1 MKDFSLIALT
11 VTALSFAIAIV
22 FPAKADSIG
31 ANVSL
36 TIGEW
41 VQFALWKLEANGLT
55 GPIFG
60 SSRPFEREEVARIVA
75 DMKKRIEDGQL
86 SPSPLELEL
95 IRKLEAEFA
104 RDLRP
109 EGLEVRGLLA
119 GEADYH
125 DGWDS
130 PSTSL
135 WGAASFH
142 PTPGV
147 TLYEEVDIGKGRG
160 IIGEEGETASR
171 RTKTWRWDYTADFR
185 RAYIRL
191 NPFSLPDKGGF
202 SEVPLSKG
210 GFRGIFETEI
220 PLKIPPNPSLL
231 KGGTKA
237 SALESEGG
245 KRGISQKW
253 QFEALLGRQSIF
265 WGPGYG
271 GSLIV
276 SDNSPAFDMVFLK
289 ARFGPVKAIAFSA
302 ILDKMWSEHGDPP
315 YRYLANRYLSGHRI
329 DWIVSDR
336 MELGLSEL
344 ILYGGEA
351 RGMELQYINPLLPYY
366 ASQWNSN
373 KDDNV
378 LVSADFA
385 IRPVDRLKVY
395 GQFLVDDFN
404 YTDHDPNALGY
415 IAGVYLSDPFG
426 ISGTDVRAEYT
437 RIDTWTYTHLETEN
451 QFTHYGWVIGHHL
464 GPDADQLFI
473 ELSRMI
479 NVDARLKL
487 TYAFGRQ
494 GGRTVADRFRGE
506 DYKRMKFP
514 SGTVERQHSIGLQ
527 FLWEPLRGPQ
537 VNLSCQ
543 RVLGRDNT
551 VQEGE
556 LSFVA
561 GFLSG
566 I

>member
-1 MKDFSLIALT
+1 MKDSSILIII
-11 VTALSFAIAIV
+11 ALSFAIAIV

-41 VQFALWKLEANGLT
+41 VQFVLWKLEANGLT
-55 GPIFG
+55 GPIFA
-60 SSRPFEREEVARIVA
+60 SSRPFERQEIARIVA
-75 DMKKRIEDGQL
+75 DMKERIEDGRL
-86 SPSPLELEL
+86 NPSSLELGL

-109 EGLEVRGLLA
+109 EGVEARGLLV
-119 GEADYH
+119 GEVDYQ
-125 DGWDS
+125 DEWNS
-130 PSTSL
+130 PSASL
-135 WGAASFH
+135 WSAASFH
-142 PTPGV
+142 PIPSLM
-147 TLYEEVDIGKGRG
+147 LYEEVDIGKGRG
-160 IIGEEGETASR
+160 IIGDEGETASR

-185 RAYIRL
+185 RAYIRGTGI
-191 NPFSLPDKGGF
+191 LPVG
-202 SEVPLSKG
+202 
-210 GFRGIFETEI
+210 
-220 PLKIPPNPSLL
+220 
-231 KGGTKA
+231 
-237 SALESEGG
+237 
-245 KRGISQKW
+245 
-253 QFEALLGRQSIF
+253 QFGALLGRQSIF

-302 ILDKMWSEHGDPP
+302 VLDKMWSEHGDPP

-329 DWIVSDR
+329 DWVVTDR
-336 MELGLSEL
+336 VELGLSEL

-351 RGMELQYINPLLPYY
+351 RNMELQYINPLLPYY

-385 IRPVDRLKVY
+385 VRPIDRLKVY

-415 IAGVYLSDPFG
+415 IAGVYLSDPLG
-426 ISGTDVRAEYT
+426 ISGTDLRAEYT

-451 QFTHYGWVIGHHL
+451 QFTHYGWVMGHHL

-487 TYAFGRQ
+487 TYAFERQ
-494 GGRTVADRFRGE
+494 GSRTVADRFRGE

-537 VNLSCQ
+537 INVSCQ
-543 RVLGRDNT
+543 RVFRRNNT
-551 VQEGE
+551 VRKSE
-556 LSFVA
+556 LSIAA
-561 GFLSG
+561 GLLSG